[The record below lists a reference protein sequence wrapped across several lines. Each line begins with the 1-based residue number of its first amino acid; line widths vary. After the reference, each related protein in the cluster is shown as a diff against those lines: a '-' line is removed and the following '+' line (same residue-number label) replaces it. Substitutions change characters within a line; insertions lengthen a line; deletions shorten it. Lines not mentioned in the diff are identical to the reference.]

1 MRLGLLGPA
10 GKDVQAVRRALR
22 FLLEE
27 VVVDRA
33 VYLGLDGA
41 LDEAVRGLAEEIVG
55 GDPSREAIWARA
67 LEACARADAPVI
79 DAFVECE
86 RECEALRIFE
96 SLPSDG
102 ARSIEI
108 LGGKVAVMIH
118 DKANLDEEDIG
129 AAGLLLFGKAD
140 GPLLRQV
147 GARWFI
153 SPGTFGEGG
162 IAVLDDEGDGVVITF
177 FDASGTETR
186 RETVSVA
193 RAAKLRVADAG

>member
-1 MRLGLLGPA
+1 MRLGLLGPVGNHA
-10 GKDVQAVRRALR
+10 EAARRALR
-22 FLLEE
+22 FLLED

-41 LDEAVRGLAEEIVG
+41 LDDAVRSLAEEIVG
-55 GDPSREAIWARA
+55 DDPTREAVWARSVA
-67 LEACARADAPVI
+67 ICASADAVVI
-79 DAFVECE
+79 DAFVEAE

-96 SLPSDG
+96 SLPPDG

-118 DKANLDEEDIG
+118 DKAHLDEEDIG
-129 AAGLLLFGKAD
+129 AAGLLLFGRSD
-140 GPLLRQV
+140 VPLLKQV

-153 SPGTFGEGG
+153 SPGTFGDGG
-162 IAVLDDEGDGVVITF
+162 IVVLDDEGEGIEAAF
-177 FDASGTETR
+177 YDADLGETR
-186 RETVSVA
+186 RETITVA